1 VAQPLFKVSVAEI
14 ERNDVTV
21 DCPIPPEWID
31 AQLAETEAK
40 SQGKNGRLTAY
51 LAKNGREILV
61 QGKVSVD
68 VVMPCA
74 RTLDPVPL
82 TLQPDIYLLL
92 TPKGSAAKMASAK
105 MAPGA
110 AGHPKGLSKDKGSPG
125 KEGGKKGKEGA
136 KTGPPGRGARHA
148 RAAEEDDSGDLL
160 SEQDAARDTFD
171 GEHVVLDDFLRE
183 HLVLE
188 LPLFPLRSDLR
199 SEDSPAIRPP
209 TAAPAG
215 ERPVDP
221 RLAPLA
227 AIADKMRQK
236 KE

>member
-1 VAQPLFKVSVAEI
+1 VGVAQPLFKVSVAEI
-14 ERNDVTV
+14 ERNDVTLE
-21 DCPIPPEWID
+21 CPIPAEWID
-31 AQLAETEAK
+31 AHLAQTEAK
-40 SQGKNGRLTAY
+40 SQGKSGHLTAY

-61 QGKVSVD
+61 QGKATVD

-82 TLQPDIYLLL
+82 TLQPEIYLLL
-92 TPKGSAAKMASAK
+92 TPKTSTTKATLPKATTDKAARGAAAKAGEGKGRRNRAK
-105 MAPGA
+105 Q
-110 AGHPKGLSKDKGSPG
+110 
-125 KEGGKKGKEGA
+125 
-136 KTGPPGRGARHA
+136 
-148 RAAEEDDSGDLL
+148 AEEDPDDEL
-160 SEQDAARDTFD
+160 SAADAARDTYEGD
-171 GEHVVLDDFLRE
+171 HVVLDDFLRE

-209 TAAPAG
+209 TAAPVA
-215 ERPVDP
+215 ERTLDP

>member
-1 VAQPLFKVSVAEI
+1 VGVAQPLFKVSVAEI
-14 ERNDVTV
+14 ERNDVTL
-21 DCPIPPEWID
+21 DCPIPAEWID
-31 AQLAETEAK
+31 VHLAETEAK
-40 SQGKNGRLTAY
+40 SQGKSGHLTAY

-61 QGKVSVD
+61 QGKATVD

-82 TLQPDIYLLL
+82 TLQSEIYLLL
-92 TPKGSAAKMASAK
+92 TPKAAAPAK
-105 MAPGA
+105 A
-110 AGHPKGLSKDKGSPG
+110 AVPKATLSKPG
-125 KEGGKKGKEGA
+125 KATGA
-136 KTGPPGRGARHA
+136 KAADAKGRRNRAKQAEDEPGDELNA
-148 RAAEEDDSGDLL
+148 D
-160 SEQDAARDTFD
+160 DAARDTFD
-171 GEHVVLDDFLRE
+171 GDHVVLDDFLRE

-209 TAAPAG
+209 TAAPTA
-215 ERPVDP
+215 ERTLDP

>member
-1 VAQPLFKVSVAEI
+1 MAQPLFKVSVAEI
-14 ERNDVTV
+14 ERNDVTLE
-21 DCPIPPEWID
+21 CPIPAEWID
-31 AQLAETEAK
+31 SQLADTEAK
-40 SQGKNGRLTAY
+40 SQGRSGRLTAY

-61 QGKVSVD
+61 QGKATVD

-82 TLQPDIYLLL
+82 TLQPEIYLLL
-92 TPKGSAAKMASAK
+92 TPK
-105 MAPGA
+105 A
-110 AGHPKGLSKDKGSPG
+110 AGPKAAVPKAAVSKAAGTKLG
-125 KEGGKKGKEGA
+125 KSGGGKGAEAKG
-136 KTGPPGRGARHA
+136 RRA
-148 RAAEEDDSGDLL
+148 RATAADEDPGDEL
-160 SEQDAARDTFD
+160 SERDAARDTFEGD
-171 GEHVVLDDFLRE
+171 HVVLDDFLRE

-209 TAAPAG
+209 SAALAA
-215 ERPVDP
+215 ERTLDP

-227 AIADKMRQK
+227 ALADKMRQK

>member
-14 ERNDVTV
+14 ERNDVTLE
-21 DCPIPPEWID
+21 CPIPAEWID
-31 AQLAETEAK
+31 SQLADTEAK
-40 SQGKNGRLTAY
+40 SQGKSGRLTAY

-61 QGKVSVD
+61 QGKATVD

-82 TLQPDIYLLL
+82 TLQPEIYLLL
-92 TPKGSAAKMASAK
+92 TPKAAVPK
-105 MAPGA
+105 A
-110 AGHPKGLSKDKGSPG
+110 AVPR
-125 KEGGKKGKEGA
+125 A
-136 KTGPPGRGARHA
+136 TGPRAALAKPSKSGAGKAAEAQGRRN
-148 RAAEEDDSGDLL
+148 RAAPAEEDPGDELT
-160 SEQDAARDTFD
+160 ERDAARDTFEGD
-171 GEHVVLDDFLRE
+171 HVVLDDFLRE

-209 TAAPAG
+209 SAAPAA
-215 ERPVDP
+215 ERPLDP

>member
-14 ERNDVTV
+14 DRNDVTL
-21 DCPIPPEWID
+21 DCPIPAEWID
-31 AQLAETEAK
+31 AHLAETEAK
-40 SQGKNGRLTAY
+40 SQGKSGHLTAY
-51 LAKNGREILV
+51 LAKNGREILI
-61 QGKVSVD
+61 QGRATVD

-82 TLQPDIYLLL
+82 TLQSEIYLLL
-92 TPKGSAAKMASAK
+92 TPKAAAVKVPPRPA
-105 MAPGA
+105 
-110 AGHPKGLSKDKGSPG
+110 
-125 KEGGKKGKEGA
+125 GGKPADAKGRRSKA
-136 KTGPPGRGARHA
+136 KQ
-148 RAAEEDDSGDLL
+148 AEEDADDEL
-160 SEQDAARDTFD
+160 SADDAARDTFEGD
-171 GEHVVLDDFLRE
+171 HVVLDDFLRE

-209 TAAPAG
+209 TVAPAT
-215 ERPVDP
+215 ERTLDP